1 MSPSFTVYVFYAVG
15 LPCFL
20 HNELF
25 FFFFFLG
32 WCVLNEIV
40 LLIYFFKN
48 KIKNWS

>member
-20 HNELF
+20 RNEL
-25 FFFFFLG
+25 FFFFLG
-32 WCVLNEIV
+32 WCVLNKIF

>member
-25 FFFFFLG
+25 FFFFFFGLV
-32 WCVLNEIV
+32 CV
-40 LLIYFFKN
+40 K
-48 KIKNWS
+48 